1 MRETVVLSGPM
12 LHSQAANAMKALS
25 RLAVWALDDGLV
37 LDREVVLTPEVLER
51 YRLVGMRE
59 LAPTSRAAEMS
70 RLRRIAGSVTVRAP
84 WPPPGERSSRQE
96 LSPPYTDAEIAAF
109 WRWSTRQNSP
119 FRVQAMTA
127 VLALTLGVGAR
138 SGELFA
144 VTAADVVKVGG
155 VTAVRLG
162 SPSQRRVVPVRRRV
176 LPRLRVACR
185 GAGRGPLVASTRT
198 GRDQAAAL
206 VASFECARSS
216 PKLTVVRLRS
226 TWLTHVLADCAVAEI
241 FSVAGI
247 RSGKALSDLIPYLP
261 APEAGSPAWR
271 RMRGG
276 ARQ

>member
-1 MRETVVLSGPM
+1 MRETVVLSGPT
-12 LHSQAANAMKALS
+12 LHSQAANAMKVLS

-70 RLRRIAGSVTVRAP
+70 RLRRIARTVTVRAP

-96 LSPPYTDAEIAAF
+96 LSPPYTDAEVAAF
-109 WRWSTRQNSP
+109 WRWSTRQNGP

-144 VTAADVVKVGG
+144 VTASDVVKVGG

-162 SPSQRRVVPVRRRV
+162 STPRRRVVPVRRRMV
-176 LPRLRVACR
+176 PRIRDVCR
-185 GAGRGPLVASTRT
+185 GAGRGPLVASTRS

-216 PKLTVVRLRS
+216 PKLTVARLRS
-226 TWLTHVLADCAVAEI
+226 TWLTHVLADCSVAEI

-247 RSGKALSDLIPYLP
+247 RSGKTLSDLIPYLP

-271 RMRGG
+271 RMRGEV
-276 ARQ
+276 RQ